1 MNSISKEMLQWRID
15 HILTQSDCAKKAGI
29 SLQTWNQIECG
40 RQEPSKLTEKKI
52 RMIIEGDSKCEEV
65 SAD

>member
-1 MNSISKEMLQWRID
+1 MNSISTDMIMYRAKHKLSQTE
-15 HILTQSDCAKKAGI
+15 CAEKAGI

-40 RQEPSKLTEKKI
+40 RQKPARVTEVKI
-52 RMIIEGDSKCEEV
+52 RLVIGEDECKEV